1 MLTWEVML
9 REVCN
14 FLDPAPLQN
23 NTEALIYF
31 TSFPSPQESTQTFED
46 EEENEEDDEDKDGA
60 KDDDDDDAGSTVVY
74 SFWKGL
80 PAVMLLCKSLILT
93 SNSQQYPEKV

>member
-31 TSFPSPQESTQTFED
+31 TSFPSPQEGTQTFED

-60 KDDDDDDAGSTVVY
+60 KDDDHDDATTTPDLQWSIHFVKVY
-74 SFWKGL
+74 PLSCCCVN
-80 PAVMLLCKSLILT
+80 P
-93 SNSQQYPEKV
+93 